1 VAKHLLHRVFGTM
14 IRAATSR
21 PEAVQVAERA
31 ESMLGWDD
39 FCQFCS
45 IMLAVP
51 AAIACARDGDLP
63 GARRHLAV
71 AERSAVVWRDTA
83 WEAALAEAQAA
94 VAEAD
99 GDRGTARTRLQW
111 AAGQFQRV
119 GQPLDAARCRWALTG
134 QAGGANSSRAM
145 LSGSRNDRPE
155 P

>member
-1 VAKHLLHRVFGTM
+1 
-14 IRAATSR
+14 
-21 PEAVQVAERA
+21 
-31 ESMLGWDD
+31 
-39 FCQFCS
+39 
-45 IMLAVP
+45 MLAVP
-51 AAIACARDGDLP
+51 AAIACARHGDLP
-63 GARRHLAV
+63 GARRHLAA

-99 GDRGTARTRLQW
+99 GDPGTARTRLQW
-111 AAGQFQRV
+111 AAGRFQQA